1 MIEMKNK
8 ILKISLFILILG
20 SVAFTFP
27 GEKYFEVSKNL
38 EVFASVVK
46 EVNANYVDEVDV
58 KKLVGVGIAGM
69 LQQLD
74 PYTDY
79 IPEEQLEAFSIQTTG
94 EYAGIGALIRVV
106 KGKTIIA
113 LPYFGFPANKAG
125 IRVGD
130 ELISIDG
137 KSVQGK
143 ATDEAS
149 AMLKGAPKTE
159 VELEIKHYGESAPV
173 KLKLVRERIKIQNVT
188 YAGLIGT
195 DIGYIKLDEFTPGA
209 SREVVA
215 ALNKLK
221 SQGATKVIFDLR
233 DNLGGS
239 LYEAVNI
246 SNIFIPKDK
255 EVVSTKGKSVESNKT
270 YNTLYA
276 PTDLQIPLVILTSN
290 STASAAEIVA
300 GTLQDY
306 DRALLVGQRTFGK
319 GLVQTTRQ
327 LAYGAQLKITTA
339 KYYIPS
345 GRCIQA
351 LDYAHRQTDGSVKKF
366 ADSLK
371 REFKTKAGRKVYDGA
386 GLEPD
391 IVLPALEVG
400 SLAIDLFSEGLMF
413 EYANK
418 YCSEH
423 NMPASFSDF
432 QLTDAE
438 YDKFIEWVQKQ
449 NYARKSE
456 VVAKT
461 EALIASSKQENNYEQ
476 LKATLSELKLK
487 VDNLY
492 TFQLSKFKPEIKLLL
507 EEEIGFH
514 YKLSEGQVEVTLRHD
529 PEIRE
534 ARKLLADPVKYK
546 KLLSAN

>member
-1 MIEMKNK
+1 MKSK
-8 ILKISLFILILG
+8 ILKISLFILVLG
-20 SVAFTFP
+20 TLAFTFP

-113 LPYFGFPANKAG
+113 LPYYGFPAHKAG

-130 ELISIDG
+130 ELLSIDG
-137 KSVQGK
+137 RSVQGK

-149 AMLKGAPKTE
+149 SMLKGAPKTE
-159 VELEIKHYGESAPV
+159 VEIEIKHYGESSPV
-173 KLKLVRERIKIQNVT
+173 KLKLIRERIKIQNVT

-221 SQGATKVIFDLR
+221 SQGATKIIFDLR

-255 EVVSTKGKSVESNKT
+255 EVVSTKGKSAESNKT

-391 IVLPALEVG
+391 ITLPALEVG

-423 NMPASFSDF
+423 PMPASLTNF
-432 QLTDAE
+432 QLTDAD

-476 LKATLSELKLK
+476 LKATLSELKSK

-529 PEIRE
+529 PEILE
-534 ARKLLADPVKYK
+534 AKKLLADPVKYK

>member
-1 MIEMKNK
+1 MKSK
-8 ILKISLFILILG
+8 ILKISLFILVLG
-20 SVAFTFP
+20 TLAFTSP

-113 LPYFGFPANKAG
+113 LPYYGFPAHKAG

-130 ELISIDG
+130 ELLSIDG
-137 KSVQGK
+137 RSVQGK

-149 AMLKGAPKTE
+149 SMLKGAPKTE
-159 VELEIKHYGESAPV
+159 VEIEIKHYGESSPV
-173 KLKLVRERIKIQNVT
+173 KLKLIRERIKIQNVT

-221 SQGATKVIFDLR
+221 SQGATKIIFDLR

-255 EVVSTKGKSVESNKT
+255 EVVSTKGKSAESNKT

-391 IVLPALEVG
+391 IMLPALEVG

-423 NMPASFSDF
+423 PMPASFTNF
-432 QLTDAE
+432 QLTDAD

-476 LKATLSELKLK
+476 LKATLSELKSK

-529 PEIRE
+529 PEILE
-534 ARKLLADPVKYK
+534 AKKLLADPVKYK

>member
-1 MIEMKNK
+1 MKSK
-8 ILKISLFILILG
+8 ILKISLFILVLG
-20 SVAFTFP
+20 TLAFTFP

-113 LPYFGFPANKAG
+113 LPYYGFPAHKAG

-130 ELISIDG
+130 ELLSIDG
-137 KSVQGK
+137 RSVQGK

-149 AMLKGAPKTE
+149 SMLKGAPKTE
-159 VELEIKHYGESAPV
+159 VEIEIKHYGESSPV
-173 KLKLVRERIKIQNVT
+173 KLKLIRERIKIQNVT

-221 SQGATKVIFDLR
+221 SQGATKIIFDLR

-255 EVVSTKGKSVESNKT
+255 EVVSTKGKSAESNKT

-391 IVLPALEVG
+391 ITLPALEVG

-423 NMPASFSDF
+423 PMPASFTNF
-432 QLTDAE
+432 QLTDAD

-476 LKATLSELKLK
+476 LKATLSELKSK

-529 PEIRE
+529 PEILE
-534 ARKLLADPVKYK
+534 AKKLLADPVKYK

>member
-1 MIEMKNK
+1 MKNK
-8 ILKISLFILILG
+8 ITKPLVLL
-20 SVAFTFP
+20 VAFGLIAFTLP
-27 GEKYFEVSKNL
+27 GDKYFEVTKSL
-38 EVFASVVK
+38 DIFASVVK

-58 KKLVGVGIAGM
+58 KKLIDMGIGGM

-79 IPEEQLEAFSIQTTG
+79 IPEEQSEAFSIQTTG
-94 EYAGIGALIRVV
+94 EYAGVGALIRVV
-106 KGKTIIA
+106 KNKTIIA
-113 LPYFGFPANKAG
+113 HPYLGFPAYRAG

-130 ELISIDG
+130 ELISING
-137 KSVQGK
+137 KNVQGK

-149 AMLKGAPKTE
+149 AMLKGSPQTE
-159 VELEIKHYGESAPV
+159 VEVEIKHYGEQSTFKA
-173 KLKLVRERIKIQNVT
+173 KLIRERIKIQNVT
-188 YAGLIGT
+188 YSGLVSPT
-195 DIGYIKLDEFTPGA
+195 IGYIKLDEFTPGT

-215 ALNKLK
+215 ALTKLK
-221 SQGATKVIFDLR
+221 SQGANKIILDLR

-239 LYEAVNI
+239 LYEAVNV
-246 SNIFIPKDK
+246 SNVFIPKDR
-255 EVVSTKGKSVESNKT
+255 EVVSTKGKSQESNKM

-276 PTDLQIPLVILTSN
+276 PTDLQIPLVVLTGG
-290 STASAAEIVA
+290 STASAAEIVS

-306 DRALLVGQRTFGK
+306 DRALLIGQRTFGK

-327 LAYGAQLKITTA
+327 LAYGAQLKVTTA

-351 LDYAHRQTDGSVKKF
+351 LDYSNRQSDGSVRKF

-391 IVLPALEVG
+391 VVLPVTEIA
-400 SLAIDLFSEGLMF
+400 SLVQELTAEGLIF
-413 EYANK
+413 EFANK

-423 NMPASFSDF
+423 KTAPVSLTDF

-438 YDKFIEWVQKQ
+438 YEKFVEWVKNQ
-449 NYARKSE
+449 NLDYKFE
-456 VVAKT
+456 VVSKV
-461 EALIASSKQENNYEQ
+461 ESLIASSKEENNYEQ
-476 LKATLSELKLK
+476 LQPALAELKAK
-487 VDNLY
+487 VD
-492 TFQLSKFKPEIKLLL
+492 QLFVYQLHRFKPDIKLVV

-514 YKLSEGQVEVTLRHD
+514 YKLLEGQTEISIHSD
-529 PEIRE
+529 PEILE
-534 ARKLLADPVKYK
+534 AKKLLGDEAKFK
-546 KLLSAN
+546 KLLSTN